1 MNMVYGI
8 ALICVSVA
16 MVWAARPAD
25 GVSLPIFKKV
35 WVVGQLYVMATM
47 IVLVIGATFVLRGM

>member
-8 ALICVSVA
+8 ALICVSVG

-47 IVLVIGATFVLRGM
+47 IVLVIGATFILRGM